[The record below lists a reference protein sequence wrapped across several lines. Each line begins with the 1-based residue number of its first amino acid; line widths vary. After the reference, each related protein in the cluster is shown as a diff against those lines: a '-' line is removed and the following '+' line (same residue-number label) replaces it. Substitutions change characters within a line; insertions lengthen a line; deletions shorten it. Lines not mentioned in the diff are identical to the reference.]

1 MRVETILKE
10 SCNFQKAAEVIGEH
24 NFLPTLS
31 QTHVLPTADLF
42 KSNDGLSNIVYLC
55 PICNGKQ
62 AVLEQNHFSLNKINV
77 DKSFK
82 CRQNHLNLLF

>member
-31 QTHVLPTADLF
+31 QTHVLPTVDLP
-42 KSNDGLSNIVYLC
+42 KNILSIQYSVFVPNVTVNRLF
-55 PICNGKQ
+55 
-62 AVLEQNHFSLNKINV
+62 LSKIISV
-77 DKSFK
+77 
-82 CRQNHLNLLF
+82 

>member
-31 QTHVLPTADLF
+31 QTHVLPTVDLF
-42 KSNDGLSNIVYLC
+42 KSNDGLSNTGF
-55 PICNGKQ
+55 PRFT
-62 AVLEQNHFSLNKINV
+62 VLMWGHKKKTTEAKTA
-77 DKSFK
+77 
-82 CRQNHLNLLF
+82 